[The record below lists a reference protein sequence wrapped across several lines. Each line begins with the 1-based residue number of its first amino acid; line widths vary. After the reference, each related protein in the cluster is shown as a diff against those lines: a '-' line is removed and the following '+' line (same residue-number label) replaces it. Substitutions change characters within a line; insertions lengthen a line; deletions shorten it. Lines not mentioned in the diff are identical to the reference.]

1 MTKILAIMTGGSLG
15 CVFRYLLFVFIQRN
29 TSTAFP
35 FGTLA
40 VNLIGSFLIGYLWA
54 FFEGTRLTN
63 DWRLFIFTGFLGG
76 FTTFSTFTREAS
88 QLMKAG
94 EYTTALT
101 YMLTS
106 NIAGIGLVF
115 LGFMMARR

>member
-94 EYTTALT
+94 EYMIALT

-115 LGFMMARR
+115 LGFMLARR